1 MTYQLEIDT
10 MMAAVRGAGQ
20 LALRHFAAGPAVEEK
35 PDLSPVTAADRECE
49 QLISRVLSDG
59 FPEDGILGEE
69 GTHRPSRSN
78 RRWII
83 DPIDGTRDFI
93 RGNSFW
99 SVQLALEA
107 AGDVVLGAIYFP
119 CLDEMLHAVRGKGC
133 YWNDAPTRAAETARL
148 DKAILM
154 ISGLKSA
161 WDVWPPDSVRRLT
174 EICWTVRSYGASYDI
189 AMLARGKAD
198 IWLSGSGMPW
208 DYAPAT
214 IIAKESGARFLT
226 KDGTGRIDA
235 RHCLI
240 CIPGL
245 EQELR
250 SILKMPARPDPLR

>member
-1 MTYQLEIDT
+1 MTYQHETEI
-10 MMAAVRGAGQ
+10 MLAAVRGAGQ
-20 LALRHFAAGPAVEEK
+20 LALRHFAASPAVEEK

-49 QLISRVLSDG
+49 QLISRVLSAG

-69 GTHRPSRSN
+69 GTHQPSRSN

-93 RGNSFW
+93 RGNTFW

-107 AGDVVLGAIYFP
+107 DGDVVLGAIYFP
-119 CLDEMLHAVRGKGC
+119 CLDEMLHAVCGKGC
-133 YWNDAPTRAAETARL
+133 YWNDAQTRAAETASL
-148 DKAILM
+148 EKAILM

-161 WDVWPPDSVRRLT
+161 WYVWQPDSVRRLT

-208 DYAPAT
+208 DYAPAS
-214 IIAKESGARFLT
+214 IIARESGARFLT

-240 CIPGL
+240 CTSGL
-245 EQELR
+245 ERELR
-250 SILKMPARPDPLR
+250 RILRISTTP